1 MDKMLPMKSSGGV
14 PYKRNEVRER
24 VGKALAYTEQALA
37 PAEILEKTELA
48 EGIVEFRVHAPLIAR
63 AALAGQFV
71 RFFYLRMGNSSRSL
85 WPTGMSVREIS
96 TW

>member
-1 MDKMLPMKSSGGV
+1 MVIVSVFPVTTGRCLPDASGSPSSTAIKAAGDGQNAAHEIIGGV

-48 EGIVEFRVHAPLIAR
+48 EGCLLYTSD
-63 AALAGQFV
+63 AAD
-71 RFFYLRMGNSSRSL
+71 
-85 WPTGMSVREIS
+85 E
-96 TW
+96 

>member
-1 MDKMLPMKSSGGV
+1 M

-48 EGIVEFRVHAPLIAR
+48 EGIVEFRVHAL
-63 AALAGQFV
+63 
-71 RFFYLRMGNSSRSL
+71 
-85 WPTGMSVREIS
+85 
-96 TW
+96 